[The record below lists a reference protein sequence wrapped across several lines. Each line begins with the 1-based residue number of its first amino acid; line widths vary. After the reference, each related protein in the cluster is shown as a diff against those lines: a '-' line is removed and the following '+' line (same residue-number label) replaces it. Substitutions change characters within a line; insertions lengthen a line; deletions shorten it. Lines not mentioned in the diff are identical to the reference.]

1 MKGKARASGAG
12 TVINAIATLKGSAF
26 GIELWTHAEVELGE
40 DFRDVRSEIYVE
52 GKREK
57 DGKLVERCVQ
67 LVLKAFG
74 EQRLGGFVRT
84 KSEIPLASGLKS
96 SSAAANAVTLATLD
110 ALGVRVSWDTT
121 ERVTSP
127 FGLKAL
133 PKLSDEIH
141 PLDAIRIGV
150 HAALDAGVSITGAF
164 DDACASMLGG
174 FVVTNNKKTTL
185 LKRVEKDARVL
196 VLVPQERAFTADADV
211 KRMRLLAPC
220 VEIAFDLALKGEFER
235 AMTLNGFLYCAA
247 LRFSHE
253 PIMRALE
260 CGVQGVSLSGTGPSY
275 VALTSEES
283 IDALKEIWSCI
294 EQSKMIETKV
304 NNIPC
309 FTEA

>member
-1 MKGKARASGAG
+1 M
-12 TVINAIATLKGSAF
+12 
-26 GIELWTHAEVELGE
+26 
-40 DFRDVRSEIYVE
+40 
-52 GKREK
+52 
-57 DGKLVERCVQ
+57 
-67 LVLKAFG
+67 
-74 EQRLGGFVRT
+74 
-84 KSEIPLASGLKS
+84 
-96 SSAAANAVTLATLD
+96 
-110 ALGVRVSWDTT
+110 
-121 ERVTSP
+121 
-127 FGLKAL
+127 
-133 PKLSDEIH
+133 
-141 PLDAIRIGV
+141 
-150 HAALDAGVSITGAF
+150 
-164 DDACASMLGG
+164 
-174 FVVTNNKKTTL
+174 
-185 LKRVEKDARVL
+185 
-196 VLVPQERAFTADADV
+196 PQERAFTADADV

-283 IDALKEIWSCI
+283 IDALREIWSCI